1 MKVLN
6 GASKKA
12 AGAKLGN
19 PRNTAQAAALGRC
32 IQTVAADE
40 FAMRLMPVVEAI
52 RKAGATTL
60 EAMSQALNQRGI
72 PSARG
77 GKWRASSIAN
87 LLSRV
92 EASAFL

>member
-12 AGAKLGN
+12 AGAKPGN